1 MSEAARKLLA
11 EALALPAEDRELLAS
26 QLWHSL
32 DGDDLDGDG
41 PLSAADRDQAWTAE
55 IARRD
60 RELQDGSVKPMT
72 VDEAMHFITS
82 PDPALDRA

>member
-32 DGDDLDGDG
+32 DRDDD
-41 PLSAADRDQAWTAE
+41 LSAAERDQAWSAE
-55 IARRD
+55 IERRD
-60 RELQDGSVKPMT
+60 RELQDGTVKPMT

-82 PDPALDRA
+82 PDRA